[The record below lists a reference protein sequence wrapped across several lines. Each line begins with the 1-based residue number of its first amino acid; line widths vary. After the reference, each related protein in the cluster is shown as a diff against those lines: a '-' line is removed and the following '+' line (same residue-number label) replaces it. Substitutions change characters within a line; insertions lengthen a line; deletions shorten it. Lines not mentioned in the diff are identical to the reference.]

1 MQSIKRYLLSP
12 PTYTISFL
20 PHMPLRLPPPMP
32 KMHFHSSKSLSP
44 LLKLLP
50 DKVVAVAISLLAVM
64 VGIGAARSRYRVR
77 RMLHNNVTPTPGFSC
92 SEEKDAQSVPDSY
105 PLRIPVPTKNPLQ
118 PFQLLTPPATPPRTI
133 QPVCTSSPAPPE
145 QYACSHTTVP
155 STSTAFNSSGH
166 PSFRDHSGPSQ
177 SSFAARASAPR
188 VEIKV
193 DTSRD
198 RASPSFSNPLP
209 SDVAYSN
216 TSYATLLQARK
227 LLIFEQKR
235 RATLEAE
242 ARAELNALLKVYWGG
257 VRARAWNKKRRS
269 DRRMMFGL
277 AGGNEGAEM
286 ENADDETE
294 RREEENTKESLRSL
308 QGKVLAMR
316 KERVPYEDV
325 LCPSPSP
332 KAYIL
337 EDGKLST
344 IPSARISPSQFIS
357 VLSDPTITS
366 NLREIDVALG
376 LWEDWGWD
384 VEEEW
389 SFEVRSRR
397 RDLYAAPDRDED
409 LVAYVQ
415 RQLDLPIL
423 KRLSISTLDVP
434 VGVDTLHRRRR
445 WG

>member
-1 MQSIKRYLLSP
+1 
-12 PTYTISFL
+12 
-20 PHMPLRLPPPMP
+20 
-32 KMHFHSSKSLSP
+32 
-44 LLKLLP
+44 
-50 DKVVAVAISLLAVM
+50 
-64 VGIGAARSRYRVR
+64 
-77 RMLHNNVTPTPGFSC
+77 
-92 SEEKDAQSVPDSY
+92 
-105 PLRIPVPTKNPLQ
+105 
-118 PFQLLTPPATPPRTI
+118 
-133 QPVCTSSPAPPE
+133 
-145 QYACSHTTVP
+145 
-155 STSTAFNSSGH
+155 
-166 PSFRDHSGPSQ
+166 
-177 SSFAARASAPR
+177 
-188 VEIKV
+188 
-193 DTSRD
+193 
-198 RASPSFSNPLP
+198 
-209 SDVAYSN
+209 
-216 TSYATLLQARK
+216 
-227 LLIFEQKR
+227 
-235 RATLEAE
+235 
-242 ARAELNALLKVYWGG
+242 
-257 VRARAWNKKRRS
+257 
-269 DRRMMFGL
+269 MFGL
-277 AGGNEGAEM
+277 AGGNEGAGV
-286 ENADDETE
+286 ENPDEETE

-325 LCPSPSP
+325 LCPSPSL

-423 KRLSISTLDVP
+423 KRLLIKTLDVP
-434 VGVDTLHRRRR
+434 VGVVLGKMQAALKHMEEIRFIVEGGGVKGEPLQKTSIPVMPVVRNSNRPTPMNARFRRDARCEKMGRR
-445 WG
+445 VKEKVERCLDGIGGILQGYSGVMDLRLPHGVEDVWVKSEEGD